1 MPLYLVEQKLMG
13 VSHAEVGAYLLG
25 LWGLPSPV
33 VEAVAHHHEPGRIKS
48 ESLDAV
54 GAVHIANVLA
64 NEHPVYPPLKEPLP
78 QQGIDAELI
87 NALGLADQAAH
98 WEELAKAAA
107 LGLRSPATVA
117 R

>member
-1 MPLYLVEQKLMG
+1 
-13 VSHAEVGAYLLG
+13 
-25 LWGLPSPV
+25 
-33 VEAVAHHHEPGRIKS
+33 
-48 ESLDAV
+48 
-54 GAVHIANVLA
+54 VHIANVLA
-64 NEHPVYPPLKEPLP
+64 NEHPVYPPAKEPLP
-78 QQGIDAELI
+78 QQGIDAEFI